1 MAGVGFDAAMIRD
14 ADDLKDRIGRA
25 AYLVSGS
32 RHLRQKPFEAAIDV
46 DGAEWFSGSA
56 TCILV
61 GNVGELFGGVEV
73 FPDAASRRRP
83 ARARRLHRRRP
94 RAMGAHARA
103 HRPGRP
109 EPRRRSSARRRR
121 ARVKVGLDRKV
132 LYELDGGDRKKVKSF
147 KVKIEPRR
155 AESLRAA
162 RPTGRGVVDGKRQAR
177 PAAGRR
183 ARRRPR
189 ARTSRGPSSSSGWRA
204 RASSPAASSTGSS
217 AILAVKVALGAGGE
231 TTDQQGALK
240 TIAGQPFGKVL
251 LVLVAIGLAG
261 YALWRLVRA
270 AIGHGPETGED
281 DAKDRISG
289 VVSGIAY
296 AALCVTAVKIL
307 IGSSSSSS
315 SSKTEKATG
324 GVLDWPLGRYLVI
337 VAGLVVLGVAVDQAL
352 KGIKQKFLEDSK
364 TEQMSP
370 GVDQAF
376 TAVGVVGH
384 LARAVVFA
392 LIGWFVIKAAIDYD
406 PDKAVGLDQ
415 ALAKLS
421 SSAFGPV
428 VLGIVAAGLIAF
440 ACYSVLD
447 ARYRRV

>member
-1 MAGVGFDAAMIRD
+1 MASVGTT
-14 ADDLKDRIGRA
+14 GRRTA
-25 AYLVSGS
+25 REA
-32 RHLRQKPFEAAIDV
+32 EAAGEDV
-46 DGAEWFSGSA
+46 ARSRQLEW
-56 TCILV
+56 L
-61 GNVGELFGGVEV
+61 
-73 FPDAASRRRP
+73 
-83 ARARRLHRRRP
+83 ARA
-94 RAMGAHARA
+94 
-103 HRPGRP
+103 
-109 EPRRRSSARRRR
+109 
-121 ARVKVGLDRKV
+121 GLV
-132 LYELDGGDRKKVKSF
+132 
-147 KVKIEPRR
+147 
-155 AESLRAA
+155 A
-162 RPTGRGVVDGKRQAR
+162 RGVVYGLI
-177 PAAGRR
+177 G
-183 ARRRPR
+183 
-189 ARTSRGPSSSSGWRA
+189 
-204 RASSPAASSTGSS
+204 
-217 AILAVKVALGAGGE
+217 ILAIKVAFGAGGE

-240 TIAGQPFGKVL
+240 SIAGQPFGKVL

-270 AIGHGPETGED
+270 AIGRGPETGAD

-296 AALCVTAVKIL
+296 AALSVTAVKIL

-337 VAGLVVLGVAVDQAL
+337 AAGLVVLGVAVDQAL

-370 GVDQAF
+370 SVDQAF

>member
-1 MAGVGFDAAMIRD
+1 MASVGTT
-14 ADDLKDRIGRA
+14 GRRTA
-25 AYLVSGS
+25 REA
-32 RHLRQKPFEAAIDV
+32 EAAGEDV
-46 DGAEWFSGSA
+46 ARSRQLEW
-56 TCILV
+56 L
-61 GNVGELFGGVEV
+61 
-73 FPDAASRRRP
+73 
-83 ARARRLHRRRP
+83 ARA
-94 RAMGAHARA
+94 
-103 HRPGRP
+103 
-109 EPRRRSSARRRR
+109 
-121 ARVKVGLDRKV
+121 GLV
-132 LYELDGGDRKKVKSF
+132 
-147 KVKIEPRR
+147 
-155 AESLRAA
+155 A
-162 RPTGRGVVDGKRQAR
+162 RGVVYGLI
-177 PAAGRR
+177 G
-183 ARRRPR
+183 
-189 ARTSRGPSSSSGWRA
+189 
-204 RASSPAASSTGSS
+204 
-217 AILAVKVALGAGGE
+217 ILAIKVAFGAGGE

-240 TIAGQPFGKVL
+240 SIAGQPFGKVL

-270 AIGHGPETGED
+270 AIGRGPETGAD

-352 KGIKQKFLEDSK
+352 KGIKQKFREDSK

-370 GVDQAF
+370 GVDQAY

>member
-1 MAGVGFDAAMIRD
+1 MASVGTT
-14 ADDLKDRIGRA
+14 GRRTA
-25 AYLVSGS
+25 REA
-32 RHLRQKPFEAAIDV
+32 EAAGEDV
-46 DGAEWFSGSA
+46 ARSRQLEW
-56 TCILV
+56 L
-61 GNVGELFGGVEV
+61 
-73 FPDAASRRRP
+73 
-83 ARARRLHRRRP
+83 ARA
-94 RAMGAHARA
+94 
-103 HRPGRP
+103 
-109 EPRRRSSARRRR
+109 
-121 ARVKVGLDRKV
+121 GLV
-132 LYELDGGDRKKVKSF
+132 
-147 KVKIEPRR
+147 
-155 AESLRAA
+155 A
-162 RPTGRGVVDGKRQAR
+162 RGVVYGLI
-177 PAAGRR
+177 G
-183 ARRRPR
+183 
-189 ARTSRGPSSSSGWRA
+189 
-204 RASSPAASSTGSS
+204 
-217 AILAVKVALGAGGE
+217 ILAIKVAFGAGGE

-240 TIAGQPFGKVL
+240 SIAGQPFGKVL

-296 AALCVTAVKIL
+296 GALCFTAVKIL

-337 VAGLVVLGVAVDQAL
+337 AAGLVVLGVAVDQAL
-352 KGIKQKFLEDSK
+352 KGIKQKFREDAK
-364 TEQMSP
+364 TGEMSP
-370 GVDQAF
+370 RVDQAY

>member
-1 MAGVGFDAAMIRD
+1 MASVGTT
-14 ADDLKDRIGRA
+14 GRRTA
-25 AYLVSGS
+25 
-32 RHLRQKPFEAAIDV
+32 RQAEAAGEDV
-46 DGAEWFSGSA
+46 ARSKHLER
-56 TCILV
+56 L
-61 GNVGELFGGVEV
+61 
-73 FPDAASRRRP
+73 
-83 ARARRLHRRRP
+83 ARA
-94 RAMGAHARA
+94 
-103 HRPGRP
+103 
-109 EPRRRSSARRRR
+109 
-121 ARVKVGLDRKV
+121 GLV
-132 LYELDGGDRKKVKSF
+132 
-147 KVKIEPRR
+147 
-155 AESLRAA
+155 A
-162 RPTGRGVVDGKRQAR
+162 RGVVYGLI
-177 PAAGRR
+177 G
-183 ARRRPR
+183 
-189 ARTSRGPSSSSGWRA
+189 
-204 RASSPAASSTGSS
+204 
-217 AILAVKVALGAGGE
+217 ILAIKVAFGSGGE

-281 DAKDRISG
+281 DTKDRISG

-296 AALCVTAVKIL
+296 AALCFTAVKIL

-324 GVLDWPLGRYLVI
+324 GVLDWPLGRYIVI
-337 VAGLVVLGVAVDQAL
+337 AAGLVVLGVAVDQAL
-352 KGIKQKFLEDSK
+352 KGIKQKFREDAK

-370 GVDQAF
+370 GVDQAY
-376 TAVGVVGH
+376 TAVGVIGH

-428 VLGIVAAGLIAF
+428 VLGVVAAGLIAF

>member
-1 MAGVGFDAAMIRD
+1 MASVGTT
-14 ADDLKDRIGRA
+14 GRRTA
-25 AYLVSGS
+25 
-32 RHLRQKPFEAAIDV
+32 RQAEAAGEDV
-46 DGAEWFSGSA
+46 GRSKHLER
-56 TCILV
+56 V
-61 GNVGELFGGVEV
+61 
-73 FPDAASRRRP
+73 
-83 ARARRLHRRRP
+83 ARA
-94 RAMGAHARA
+94 
-103 HRPGRP
+103 
-109 EPRRRSSARRRR
+109 
-121 ARVKVGLDRKV
+121 GL
-132 LYELDGGDRKKVKSF
+132 
-147 KVKIEPRR
+147 
-155 AESLRAA
+155 AA
-162 RPTGRGVVDGKRQAR
+162 RGVVYGLI
-177 PAAGRR
+177 G
-183 ARRRPR
+183 
-189 ARTSRGPSSSSGWRA
+189 
-204 RASSPAASSTGSS
+204 
-217 AILAVKVALGAGGE
+217 ILAIKVAFGSGGD

-240 TIAGQPFGKVL
+240 TIAGQPFGTVL

-296 AALCVTAVKIL
+296 AALCFTAVKIL

-352 KGIKQKFLEDSK
+352 KGIKQKFREDAK
-364 TEQMSP
+364 TGQMSP
-370 GVDQAF
+370 GVDQAY

>member
-1 MAGVGFDAAMIRD
+1 MASVGTT
-14 ADDLKDRIGRA
+14 GRRTA
-25 AYLVSGS
+25 
-32 RHLRQKPFEAAIDV
+32 RQAEAAGEDV
-46 DGAEWFSGSA
+46 ARSKHLER
-56 TCILV
+56 L
-61 GNVGELFGGVEV
+61 
-73 FPDAASRRRP
+73 
-83 ARARRLHRRRP
+83 ARA
-94 RAMGAHARA
+94 
-103 HRPGRP
+103 
-109 EPRRRSSARRRR
+109 
-121 ARVKVGLDRKV
+121 GLV
-132 LYELDGGDRKKVKSF
+132 
-147 KVKIEPRR
+147 
-155 AESLRAA
+155 A
-162 RPTGRGVVDGKRQAR
+162 RGVVYGLI
-177 PAAGRR
+177 G
-183 ARRRPR
+183 
-189 ARTSRGPSSSSGWRA
+189 
-204 RASSPAASSTGSS
+204 
-217 AILAVKVALGAGGE
+217 ILAIKVAFGSGGE

-296 AALCVTAVKIL
+296 GALCFTAVKIL

-337 VAGLVVLGVAVDQAL
+337 AAGLVVLGVAVDQAL
-352 KGIKQKFLEDSK
+352 KGIKQKFREDSK

-370 GVDQAF
+370 GVDQAY

-406 PDKAVGLDQ
+406 PDTAVGLDQ

>member
-1 MAGVGFDAAMIRD
+1 MASVGTT
-14 ADDLKDRIGRA
+14 GRRTA
-25 AYLVSGS
+25 
-32 RHLRQKPFEAAIDV
+32 RQAEAAGEDV
-46 DGAEWFSGSA
+46 ARSKHLER
-56 TCILV
+56 L
-61 GNVGELFGGVEV
+61 
-73 FPDAASRRRP
+73 
-83 ARARRLHRRRP
+83 ARA
-94 RAMGAHARA
+94 
-103 HRPGRP
+103 
-109 EPRRRSSARRRR
+109 
-121 ARVKVGLDRKV
+121 GLV
-132 LYELDGGDRKKVKSF
+132 
-147 KVKIEPRR
+147 
-155 AESLRAA
+155 A
-162 RPTGRGVVDGKRQAR
+162 RGVVYGLI
-177 PAAGRR
+177 G
-183 ARRRPR
+183 
-189 ARTSRGPSSSSGWRA
+189 
-204 RASSPAASSTGSS
+204 
-217 AILAVKVALGAGGE
+217 ILAIKVAFGSGGE

-296 AALCVTAVKIL
+296 GALCFTAVKIL

-352 KGIKQKFLEDSK
+352 KGIKQKFREDSK

-370 GVDQAF
+370 GVDQAY

-392 LIGWFVIKAAIDYD
+392 LIGWFVVKAAIDYD

>member
-1 MAGVGFDAAMIRD
+1 MASVGTT
-14 ADDLKDRIGRA
+14 GRRTVREA
-25 AYLVSGS
+25 
-32 RHLRQKPFEAAIDV
+32 EAAGEDV
-46 DGAEWFSGSA
+46 ARSRQLEW
-56 TCILV
+56 L
-61 GNVGELFGGVEV
+61 
-73 FPDAASRRRP
+73 
-83 ARARRLHRRRP
+83 ARA
-94 RAMGAHARA
+94 
-103 HRPGRP
+103 
-109 EPRRRSSARRRR
+109 
-121 ARVKVGLDRKV
+121 GL
-132 LYELDGGDRKKVKSF
+132 
-147 KVKIEPRR
+147 
-155 AESLRAA
+155 AA
-162 RPTGRGVVDGKRQAR
+162 RGVVYGLI
-177 PAAGRR
+177 G
-183 ARRRPR
+183 
-189 ARTSRGPSSSSGWRA
+189 
-204 RASSPAASSTGSS
+204 
-217 AILAVKVALGAGGE
+217 ILAIKVACGAGGD

-251 LVLVAIGLAG
+251 LILVAIGLAG

-337 VAGLVVLGVAVDQAL
+337 AAGLVVLGVAVDQAL
-352 KGIKQKFLEDSK
+352 KGIKQKFREDSK

-370 GVDQAF
+370 GVDQAY

>member
-1 MAGVGFDAAMIRD
+1 MASVGTT
-14 ADDLKDRIGRA
+14 GRRTA
-25 AYLVSGS
+25 
-32 RHLRQKPFEAAIDV
+32 RQAEAAGEDV
-46 DGAEWFSGSA
+46 ARSKHLER
-56 TCILV
+56 L
-61 GNVGELFGGVEV
+61 
-73 FPDAASRRRP
+73 
-83 ARARRLHRRRP
+83 ARA
-94 RAMGAHARA
+94 
-103 HRPGRP
+103 
-109 EPRRRSSARRRR
+109 
-121 ARVKVGLDRKV
+121 GLV
-132 LYELDGGDRKKVKSF
+132 
-147 KVKIEPRR
+147 
-155 AESLRAA
+155 A
-162 RPTGRGVVDGKRQAR
+162 RGVVYGLI
-177 PAAGRR
+177 G
-183 ARRRPR
+183 
-189 ARTSRGPSSSSGWRA
+189 
-204 RASSPAASSTGSS
+204 
-217 AILAVKVALGAGGE
+217 ILAIKVAFGSGGE

-296 AALCVTAVKIL
+296 AALCFTAVKIL

-352 KGIKQKFLEDSK
+352 KGIKQKFREDAK

-370 GVDQAF
+370 GVDQAY

>member
-1 MAGVGFDAAMIRD
+1 MASVGTT
-14 ADDLKDRIGRA
+14 GRRTA
-25 AYLVSGS
+25 
-32 RHLRQKPFEAAIDV
+32 RQAEAAGEDV
-46 DGAEWFSGSA
+46 ARSKHFEW
-56 TCILV
+56 L
-61 GNVGELFGGVEV
+61 
-73 FPDAASRRRP
+73 
-83 ARARRLHRRRP
+83 ARA
-94 RAMGAHARA
+94 
-103 HRPGRP
+103 
-109 EPRRRSSARRRR
+109 
-121 ARVKVGLDRKV
+121 GLV
-132 LYELDGGDRKKVKSF
+132 
-147 KVKIEPRR
+147 
-155 AESLRAA
+155 A
-162 RPTGRGVVDGKRQAR
+162 RGVVYGLI
-177 PAAGRR
+177 G
-183 ARRRPR
+183 
-189 ARTSRGPSSSSGWRA
+189 
-204 RASSPAASSTGSS
+204 
-217 AILAVKVALGAGGE
+217 ILAIKVAFGSGGE

-296 AALCVTAVKIL
+296 GALCFTAVKIL

-352 KGIKQKFLEDSK
+352 KGIKQKFREDAK
-364 TEQMSP
+364 TGEMSP
-370 GVDQAF
+370 RVDQAY

>member
-1 MAGVGFDAAMIRD
+1 MASASTT
-14 ADDLKDRIGRA
+14 GR
-25 AYLVSGS
+25 
-32 RHLRQKPFEAAIDV
+32 
-46 DGAEWFSGSA
+46 
-56 TCILV
+56 
-61 GNVGELFGGVEV
+61 
-73 FPDAASRRRP
+73 
-83 ARARRLHRRRP
+83 
-94 RAMGAHARA
+94 
-103 HRPGRP
+103 
-109 EPRRRSSARRRR
+109 
-121 ARVKVGLDRKV
+121 
-132 LYELDGGDRKKVKSF
+132 
-147 KVKIEPRR
+147 
-155 AESLRAA
+155 RAA
-162 RPTGRGVVDGKRQAR
+162 RQAEDAGEDVARSKQLEWLARAGLAARGVVYGLI
-177 PAAGRR
+177 G
-183 ARRRPR
+183 
-189 ARTSRGPSSSSGWRA
+189 
-204 RASSPAASSTGSS
+204 
-217 AILAVKVALGAGGE
+217 ILAIKVAFGSGGE

-240 TIAGQPFGKVL
+240 TIASGSFGTVL
-251 LVLVAIGLAG
+251 LVVVTIGLFG

-270 AIGHGPETGED
+270 GIGHGPETGDD

-296 AALCVTAVKIL
+296 GALGVTAVKIL

-352 KGIKQKFLEDSK
+352 KGIKQKFREDAK
-364 TEQMSP
+364 TGEMSP
-370 GVDQAF
+370 RVDQAY

>member
-1 MAGVGFDAAMIRD
+1 MASVGTT
-14 ADDLKDRIGRA
+14 GRRTA
-25 AYLVSGS
+25 REA
-32 RHLRQKPFEAAIDV
+32 EAAGEDV
-46 DGAEWFSGSA
+46 ARSRQLEW
-56 TCILV
+56 L
-61 GNVGELFGGVEV
+61 
-73 FPDAASRRRP
+73 
-83 ARARRLHRRRP
+83 ARA
-94 RAMGAHARA
+94 
-103 HRPGRP
+103 
-109 EPRRRSSARRRR
+109 
-121 ARVKVGLDRKV
+121 GLV
-132 LYELDGGDRKKVKSF
+132 
-147 KVKIEPRR
+147 
-155 AESLRAA
+155 A
-162 RPTGRGVVDGKRQAR
+162 RGVVYGLI
-177 PAAGRR
+177 G
-183 ARRRPR
+183 
-189 ARTSRGPSSSSGWRA
+189 
-204 RASSPAASSTGSS
+204 
-217 AILAVKVALGAGGE
+217 ILAIKVAFGAGGE

-240 TIAGQPFGKVL
+240 SIAGQPFGKVL

-270 AIGHGPETGED
+270 AIGRGPETGAD

-352 KGIKQKFLEDSK
+352 KGIKQKFREDSK

>member
-1 MAGVGFDAAMIRD
+1 MASVGTT
-14 ADDLKDRIGRA
+14 GRRTA
-25 AYLVSGS
+25 
-32 RHLRQKPFEAAIDV
+32 RQAEAAGEDV
-46 DGAEWFSGSA
+46 ARSKHLER
-56 TCILV
+56 L
-61 GNVGELFGGVEV
+61 
-73 FPDAASRRRP
+73 
-83 ARARRLHRRRP
+83 ARA
-94 RAMGAHARA
+94 
-103 HRPGRP
+103 
-109 EPRRRSSARRRR
+109 
-121 ARVKVGLDRKV
+121 GLV
-132 LYELDGGDRKKVKSF
+132 
-147 KVKIEPRR
+147 
-155 AESLRAA
+155 A
-162 RPTGRGVVDGKRQAR
+162 RGVVYGLI
-177 PAAGRR
+177 G
-183 ARRRPR
+183 
-189 ARTSRGPSSSSGWRA
+189 
-204 RASSPAASSTGSS
+204 
-217 AILAVKVALGAGGE
+217 ILAIKVAFGAGGE

-240 TIAGQPFGKVL
+240 SIAGQPFGKVL

-270 AIGHGPETGED
+270 AIGRGPETGAD

-337 VAGLVVLGVAVDQAL
+337 AAGLVVLGVAVDQAL

-392 LIGWFVIKAAIDYD
+392 LIGWFVVKAAIDYD

-440 ACYSVLD
+440 ACYSVLE

>member
-1 MAGVGFDAAMIRD
+1 MASVGTT
-14 ADDLKDRIGRA
+14 GRRTA
-25 AYLVSGS
+25 
-32 RHLRQKPFEAAIDV
+32 RQAEAAGEDV
-46 DGAEWFSGSA
+46 ARSKHLER
-56 TCILV
+56 L
-61 GNVGELFGGVEV
+61 
-73 FPDAASRRRP
+73 
-83 ARARRLHRRRP
+83 ARA
-94 RAMGAHARA
+94 
-103 HRPGRP
+103 
-109 EPRRRSSARRRR
+109 
-121 ARVKVGLDRKV
+121 GLV
-132 LYELDGGDRKKVKSF
+132 
-147 KVKIEPRR
+147 
-155 AESLRAA
+155 A
-162 RPTGRGVVDGKRQAR
+162 RGVVYGLI
-177 PAAGRR
+177 G
-183 ARRRPR
+183 
-189 ARTSRGPSSSSGWRA
+189 
-204 RASSPAASSTGSS
+204 
-217 AILAVKVALGAGGE
+217 ILAIKVAFGSGGE

-270 AIGHGPETGED
+270 AIGRGPETGAD

-337 VAGLVVLGVAVDQAL
+337 AAGLVVLGVAVDQAL

-392 LIGWFVIKAAIDYD
+392 LIGWFVVKAAIDYD

>member
-1 MAGVGFDAAMIRD
+1 MASVGTT
-14 ADDLKDRIGRA
+14 GRRTA
-25 AYLVSGS
+25 REA
-32 RHLRQKPFEAAIDV
+32 EAAGEDV
-46 DGAEWFSGSA
+46 ARSRQLEW
-56 TCILV
+56 L
-61 GNVGELFGGVEV
+61 
-73 FPDAASRRRP
+73 
-83 ARARRLHRRRP
+83 ARA
-94 RAMGAHARA
+94 
-103 HRPGRP
+103 
-109 EPRRRSSARRRR
+109 
-121 ARVKVGLDRKV
+121 GLV
-132 LYELDGGDRKKVKSF
+132 
-147 KVKIEPRR
+147 
-155 AESLRAA
+155 A
-162 RPTGRGVVDGKRQAR
+162 RGVVYGLI
-177 PAAGRR
+177 G
-183 ARRRPR
+183 
-189 ARTSRGPSSSSGWRA
+189 
-204 RASSPAASSTGSS
+204 
-217 AILAVKVALGAGGE
+217 ILAIKVAFGAGGE

-240 TIAGQPFGKVL
+240 SIAGQPFGKVL

-296 AALCVTAVKIL
+296 GALCFTAVKIL

-352 KGIKQKFLEDSK
+352 KGIKQKFREDSK

-392 LIGWFVIKAAIDYD
+392 LIGWFVVKAAIDYD

>member
-1 MAGVGFDAAMIRD
+1 MASVGTT
-14 ADDLKDRIGRA
+14 GRRTA
-25 AYLVSGS
+25 REA
-32 RHLRQKPFEAAIDV
+32 EAAGDDV
-46 DGAEWFSGSA
+46 ARSRQLEW
-56 TCILV
+56 L
-61 GNVGELFGGVEV
+61 
-73 FPDAASRRRP
+73 
-83 ARARRLHRRRP
+83 ARA
-94 RAMGAHARA
+94 
-103 HRPGRP
+103 
-109 EPRRRSSARRRR
+109 
-121 ARVKVGLDRKV
+121 GLV
-132 LYELDGGDRKKVKSF
+132 
-147 KVKIEPRR
+147 
-155 AESLRAA
+155 A
-162 RPTGRGVVDGKRQAR
+162 RGVVYGLI
-177 PAAGRR
+177 G
-183 ARRRPR
+183 
-189 ARTSRGPSSSSGWRA
+189 
-204 RASSPAASSTGSS
+204 
-217 AILAVKVALGAGGE
+217 ILAIKVAFGAGGE

-240 TIAGQPFGKVL
+240 SIAGQPFGKVL

-270 AIGHGPETGED
+270 AIGRGPETGAD

-337 VAGLVVLGVAVDQAL
+337 AAGLVVLGVAVDQAL

-392 LIGWFVIKAAIDYD
+392 LIGWFVVKAAIDYD

>member
-1 MAGVGFDAAMIRD
+1 MASVGTT
-14 ADDLKDRIGRA
+14 GRRTA
-25 AYLVSGS
+25 
-32 RHLRQKPFEAAIDV
+32 RQAEAAGEDV
-46 DGAEWFSGSA
+46 ARSKHLEW
-56 TCILV
+56 L
-61 GNVGELFGGVEV
+61 
-73 FPDAASRRRP
+73 
-83 ARARRLHRRRP
+83 ARA
-94 RAMGAHARA
+94 
-103 HRPGRP
+103 
-109 EPRRRSSARRRR
+109 
-121 ARVKVGLDRKV
+121 GLT
-132 LYELDGGDRKKVKSF
+132 
-147 KVKIEPRR
+147 
-155 AESLRAA
+155 A
-162 RPTGRGVVDGKRQAR
+162 RGVVYGLI
-177 PAAGRR
+177 G
-183 ARRRPR
+183 
-189 ARTSRGPSSSSGWRA
+189 
-204 RASSPAASSTGSS
+204 
-217 AILAVKVALGAGGE
+217 ILAIKVAFGSGGE

-281 DAKDRISG
+281 DAKDRVSG

-296 AALCVTAVKIL
+296 GALCVTAVKIL
-307 IGSSSSSS
+307 IGSSSSGS

-337 VAGLVVLGVAVDQAL
+337 AAGLVVLGVAVDQAL
-352 KGIKQKFLEDSK
+352 KGIKQKFREDAK

-370 GVDQAF
+370 GVDQAY

>member
-1 MAGVGFDAAMIRD
+1 MASVGTT
-14 ADDLKDRIGRA
+14 GRRTA
-25 AYLVSGS
+25 
-32 RHLRQKPFEAAIDV
+32 RQAEAAGEDV
-46 DGAEWFSGSA
+46 ARSKHLER
-56 TCILV
+56 L
-61 GNVGELFGGVEV
+61 
-73 FPDAASRRRP
+73 
-83 ARARRLHRRRP
+83 ARA
-94 RAMGAHARA
+94 
-103 HRPGRP
+103 
-109 EPRRRSSARRRR
+109 
-121 ARVKVGLDRKV
+121 GLV
-132 LYELDGGDRKKVKSF
+132 
-147 KVKIEPRR
+147 
-155 AESLRAA
+155 A
-162 RPTGRGVVDGKRQAR
+162 RGVVYGLI
-177 PAAGRR
+177 G
-183 ARRRPR
+183 
-189 ARTSRGPSSSSGWRA
+189 
-204 RASSPAASSTGSS
+204 
-217 AILAVKVALGAGGE
+217 ILAIKVAFGSGGE

-296 AALCVTAVKIL
+296 AALCFTAVKIL

-352 KGIKQKFLEDSK
+352 KGIKQKFREDAK
-364 TEQMSP
+364 TGEMSP
-370 GVDQAF
+370 RVDQAY

>member
-1 MAGVGFDAAMIRD
+1 MASVGTT
-14 ADDLKDRIGRA
+14 GRRTA
-25 AYLVSGS
+25 
-32 RHLRQKPFEAAIDV
+32 RQAEAAGEDV
-46 DGAEWFSGSA
+46 ARSKHLER
-56 TCILV
+56 L
-61 GNVGELFGGVEV
+61 
-73 FPDAASRRRP
+73 
-83 ARARRLHRRRP
+83 ARA
-94 RAMGAHARA
+94 
-103 HRPGRP
+103 
-109 EPRRRSSARRRR
+109 
-121 ARVKVGLDRKV
+121 GLV
-132 LYELDGGDRKKVKSF
+132 
-147 KVKIEPRR
+147 
-155 AESLRAA
+155 A
-162 RPTGRGVVDGKRQAR
+162 RGVVYGLI
-177 PAAGRR
+177 G
-183 ARRRPR
+183 
-189 ARTSRGPSSSSGWRA
+189 
-204 RASSPAASSTGSS
+204 
-217 AILAVKVALGAGGE
+217 ILAIKVAFGSGGE

-251 LVLVAIGLAG
+251 LILVAIGLAG

-296 AALCVTAVKIL
+296 GALCFTAVKIL

-337 VAGLVVLGVAVDQAL
+337 AAGLVVLGVAVDQAL
-352 KGIKQKFLEDSK
+352 KGIKQKFREDAK
-364 TEQMSP
+364 TGEMSP
-370 GVDQAF
+370 RVDQAY

>member
-1 MAGVGFDAAMIRD
+1 MASVGTT
-14 ADDLKDRIGRA
+14 GRRTA
-25 AYLVSGS
+25 REA
-32 RHLRQKPFEAAIDV
+32 EAAGEDV
-46 DGAEWFSGSA
+46 ARSRQLEW
-56 TCILV
+56 L
-61 GNVGELFGGVEV
+61 
-73 FPDAASRRRP
+73 
-83 ARARRLHRRRP
+83 ARA
-94 RAMGAHARA
+94 
-103 HRPGRP
+103 
-109 EPRRRSSARRRR
+109 
-121 ARVKVGLDRKV
+121 GLV
-132 LYELDGGDRKKVKSF
+132 
-147 KVKIEPRR
+147 
-155 AESLRAA
+155 A
-162 RPTGRGVVDGKRQAR
+162 RGVVYGLI
-177 PAAGRR
+177 G
-183 ARRRPR
+183 
-189 ARTSRGPSSSSGWRA
+189 
-204 RASSPAASSTGSS
+204 
-217 AILAVKVALGAGGE
+217 ILAIKVAFGAGGE

-240 TIAGQPFGKVL
+240 SIAGQPFGKVL

-296 AALCVTAVKIL
+296 GALCFTAVKIL

-337 VAGLVVLGVAVDQAL
+337 AAGLVVLGVAVDQAL
-352 KGIKQKFLEDSK
+352 KGIKQKFREDAK
-364 TEQMSP
+364 TGEMSP
-370 GVDQAF
+370 RVDQAY

-392 LIGWFVIKAAIDYD
+392 LIGWFVVKAAIDYD

>member
-1 MAGVGFDAAMIRD
+1 MASVGTT
-14 ADDLKDRIGRA
+14 GRRTA
-25 AYLVSGS
+25 
-32 RHLRQKPFEAAIDV
+32 RQAEAAGEDV
-46 DGAEWFSGSA
+46 ARSRQLEW
-56 TCILV
+56 L
-61 GNVGELFGGVEV
+61 
-73 FPDAASRRRP
+73 
-83 ARARRLHRRRP
+83 ARA
-94 RAMGAHARA
+94 
-103 HRPGRP
+103 
-109 EPRRRSSARRRR
+109 
-121 ARVKVGLDRKV
+121 GLV
-132 LYELDGGDRKKVKSF
+132 
-147 KVKIEPRR
+147 
-155 AESLRAA
+155 A
-162 RPTGRGVVDGKRQAR
+162 RGVVYGLI
-177 PAAGRR
+177 G
-183 ARRRPR
+183 
-189 ARTSRGPSSSSGWRA
+189 
-204 RASSPAASSTGSS
+204 
-217 AILAVKVALGAGGE
+217 ILAIKVAFGSGGE

-296 AALCVTAVKIL
+296 GALCFTAVKIL

-352 KGIKQKFLEDSK
+352 KGIKQKFREDAK
-364 TEQMSP
+364 TGEMSP
-370 GVDQAF
+370 RVDQAY

>member
-1 MAGVGFDAAMIRD
+1 MASVGTT
-14 ADDLKDRIGRA
+14 GRRTA
-25 AYLVSGS
+25 
-32 RHLRQKPFEAAIDV
+32 RQAEAAGEDV
-46 DGAEWFSGSA
+46 ARSKHLER
-56 TCILV
+56 L
-61 GNVGELFGGVEV
+61 
-73 FPDAASRRRP
+73 
-83 ARARRLHRRRP
+83 ARA
-94 RAMGAHARA
+94 
-103 HRPGRP
+103 
-109 EPRRRSSARRRR
+109 
-121 ARVKVGLDRKV
+121 GLV
-132 LYELDGGDRKKVKSF
+132 
-147 KVKIEPRR
+147 
-155 AESLRAA
+155 A
-162 RPTGRGVVDGKRQAR
+162 RGVVYGLI
-177 PAAGRR
+177 G
-183 ARRRPR
+183 
-189 ARTSRGPSSSSGWRA
+189 
-204 RASSPAASSTGSS
+204 
-217 AILAVKVALGAGGE
+217 ILAIKVAFGSGGE

-289 VVSGIAY
+289 FVSGIAY
-296 AALCVTAVKIL
+296 GALCFTAVKIL

-352 KGIKQKFLEDSK
+352 KGIKQKFREDAK
-364 TEQMSP
+364 TGEMSP
-370 GVDQAF
+370 RVDQAY